1 MDLIQVNTAPLL
13 DAAMAYVERGWP
25 VLPLRPRLKTP
36 ATQHGLLDAS
46 TNPAVVGAWWT
57 KWPDANIGLRTGVA
71 FDVLDVDG
79 PAGRASLAK
88 IAPGYQHRGPV
99 ASTGKGWHAL
109 FSVTG
114 ARNAANKLPG
124 LDFRGV
130 NGYIVASPSRH
141 PNGHQYQW
149 ARDGVL
155 DEAPDWLMAIL
166 TPKKETAA
174 NKSWEVGSI
183 MEAWAAT
190 FGALIPTTQVGMN
203 YRANC
208 PWHDDSTP
216 SFYLY
221 PESNTLY
228 CFGCDE
234 WGDTLDIIKSFQEG
248 GAPPSTWQAQ

>member
-1 MDLIQVNTAPLL
+1 MNLIEVNRVPLIN
-13 DAAMAYVERGWP
+13 AAFEYVERGWP

-36 ATQHGLLDAS
+36 ATEHGLLDAS
-46 TNPAVVGAWWT
+46 TDPEIIGAWWT

-71 FDVLDVDG
+71 FDVLDLDG
-79 PAGRASLAK
+79 PAGRDSLLK
-88 IAPGYQHRGPV
+88 IAPSYQHRGPV

-109 FSVTG
+109 FNVTG

-124 LDFRGV
+124 LDFRGQ

-149 ARDGVL
+149 ARDGQL
-155 DEAPDWLMAIL
+155 PDAPDWLFDIL
-166 TPKKETAA
+166 TPKKTEHFGEG
-174 NKSWEVGSI
+174 WEVGSI
-183 MEAWAAT
+183 MEAWAET
-190 FGALIPTTQVGMN
+190 FGKVIGTTMVGST
-203 YRANC
+203 YRASC

-221 PESNTLY
+221 PENNTMF

-234 WGDTLDIIKSFQEG
+234 WGDTLDLRRSFMEG
-248 GAPPSTWQAQ
+248 GEPPSTWQKK

>member
-1 MDLIQVNTAPLL
+1 MNLIEVNSASLIE
-13 DAAMAYVERGWP
+13 AAWAYAERGWP

-46 TNPAVVGAWWT
+46 TDPEQIGEWWN
-57 KWPDANIGLRTGVA
+57 KWPAANIGLRTGVA

-109 FSVTG
+109 LNVTG

-124 LDFRGV
+124 LDFRGT
-130 NGYIVASPSRH
+130 NGYIVAAPSRH

-149 ARDGVL
+149 ARDGEL
-155 DEAPDWLMAIL
+155 QDAPDWLHQIL
-166 TPKKETAA
+166 TPKHEPRGEG
-174 NKSWEVGSI
+174 WEVSDIMKVWLASFGSK
-183 MEAWAAT
+183 
-190 FGALIPTTQVGMN
+190 IPTVAIGAN

-221 PESNTLY
+221 PENNSFF
-228 CFGCDE
+228 CFGCNE
-234 WGDTLDIIKSFQEG
+234 WGDTLDLAKSFQEG
-248 GAPPSTWQAQ
+248 GAPPSTWQTQ

>member
-1 MDLIQVNTAPLL
+1 MNLIEVN
-13 DAAMAYVERGWP
+13 DATLIEAAREYASRGWP
-25 VLPLRPRLKTP
+25 VLPLKPRLKTP
-36 ATQHGLLDAS
+36 ATKHGLLDAS
-46 TNPAVVGAWWT
+46 SEIVVVDKWWS

-79 PAGRASLAK
+79 PAGRASLAR

-109 FSVTG
+109 FNVTG
-114 ARNAANKLPG
+114 ARNAANKEPG

-149 ARDGVL
+149 ARDGKL
-155 DEAPDWLMAIL
+155 TNAPDWLFQVL
-166 TPKKETAA
+166 TPQREPRGEG
-174 NKSWEVGSI
+174 WEVSAI
-183 MEAWAAT
+183 MDVWNNS
-190 FGALIPTTQVGMN
+190 FGAMIETMQVGEN

-208 PWHDDSTP
+208 PWHEDSTP

-221 PESNTLY
+221 PHNNSFF
-228 CFGCDE
+228 CFGCGQ
-234 WGDTLDIIKSFQEG
+234 WGDTLDLGESWKQG
-248 GAPPSTWQAQ
+248 GEPPSKWQAQP